1 MNYVVFVFAIIM
13 LITGIVAF
21 VRPMVIYRFIDA
33 CSHSLKLHI
42 FAVLIRLFLGAALII
57 AAKNSTFPTALEV
70 SGWLI
75 LLAGIAL
82 AVIGRKKFM
91 ELVKW
96 ALSLIPQYSRAI
108 GLFAILFSGLLGY
121 SVL

>member
-1 MNYVVFVFAIIM
+1 M
-13 LITGIVAF
+13 
-21 VRPMVIYRFIDA
+21 
-33 CSHSLKLHI
+33 
-42 FAVLIRLFLGAALII
+42 IRLFLGAALII